1 MKIKLLF
8 WIFVLVTAI
17 SSLNAKQSS
26 SSEEYFPS
34 NRWETKDPE
43 ALGYSLQ
50 KLQKAHDYFTKSGAT
65 AFMVIDHGYIIAE
78 WGNSYQVS
86 NCYSVRKSFLSAL
99 YGIYFHEGKI
109 DLSKSMKE
117 LNIDDKQKL
126 TDTEKMATVFDL
138 LKARSGIYHPA
149 AYETKAMKSKRPA
162 RGSYFPNRYY
172 YYNNWDFNALGT
184 IFEQETEEK
193 IFEAFKKRIADSI
206 GMQFVPEDGKYIKER
221 ASLHAAYPFWMNARD
236 RARFGLLYLRNG
248 RWKNHQVIPKKWI
261 EESTIPYSQ
270 VSKGIGY
277 GYMWWVSTGQWHLGN
292 KVKGKAFSARG
303 YWGQY
308 VIVLPE
314 HDLVIVQVSDKENG
328 ALKASGKTFNRLSGY
343 ILNAKDKSFK

>member
-1 MKIKLLF
+1 M
-8 WIFVLVTAI
+8 
-17 SSLNAKQSS
+17 
-26 SSEEYFPS
+26 
-34 NRWETKDPE
+34 
-43 ALGYSLQ
+43 
-50 KLQKAHDYFTKSGAT
+50 
-65 AFMVIDHGYIIAE
+65 
-78 WGNSYQVS
+78 
-86 NCYSVRKSFLSAL
+86 SAL
-99 YGIYFHEGKI
+99 YGIYSNEGKI

-117 LNIDDKQKL
+117 LSIDDKQKL

-162 RGSYFPNRYY
+162 RGSHFPNRYY

-193 IFEAFKKRIADSI
+193 IFEAFKKRIADPI
-206 GMQFVPEDGKYIKER
+206 DMQFVSEDGKYIKER